1 MAIIKRRTIP
11 TGTLKLKRLK
21 NDLPQLS
28 NSRHKYVVEYPDGD
42 QTDAWFDR
50 QTAEFQ
56 FDRIADQRSS
66 TGSGGFFG
74 GGVGSGGGGGL
85 FGGGGGN
92 GGGWF
97 G

>member
-28 NSRHKYVVEYPDGD
+28 NSRHKYVVEFPDGD

-56 FDRIADQRSS
+56 FDRIADQR
-66 TGSGGFFG
+66 TGPNGSGGFFG
-74 GGVGSGGGGGL
+74 DGGGGVGGL